1 MPTDTPRIIGYC
13 RVSTEE
19 QAESGLGLDA
29 QERRIR
35 AYCELKGVELV
46 DVIRDEGVSG
56 TTLKRPG
63 LRRALRQVAKGQA
76 TGLVA
81 AKLDR
86 VSRSSVD
93 MALIFEWFR
102 TAGASITLLDVDV
115 DTSSP
120 VGQAIASFMALFAQ
134 LERDMTAQRTKDAL
148 DVKRR
153 RGERVGQASFSDRG
167 NGHLAR
173 RIRTMREK
181 GMTLQAIADSLNAEG
196 VPTLRGG
203 QTWRPSSVQNAAG
216 YTRPPAKRKRA
227 SLPSLGR

>member
-1 MPTDTPRIIGYC
+1 MSTTPRVIGYV

-19 QAESGLGLDA
+19 QADSGLGLEA

-46 DVIRDEGVSG
+46 DVVRDEGISG

-63 LRRALRQVAKGQA
+63 LKRALRAIAKHQVD
-76 TGLVA
+76 GLVA

-93 MALIFEWFR
+93 MALIFEWFKA
-102 TAGASITLLDVDV
+102 AGASITLLDVAV
-115 DTSSP
+115 DTSSAI
-120 VGQAIASFMALFAQ
+120 GQAIASFMALFAQ

-153 RGERVGQASFSDRG
+153 RGERVGQAAFSDTG

-173 RIRTMREK
+173 RIRTMRDK
-181 GMTLQAIADSLNAEG
+181 GQTLQAIADTLNREG
-196 VPTLRGG
+196 IPTLRGG
-203 QTWRPSSVQNAAG
+203 KEWRPSSVQNAAG
-216 YTRPPAKRKRA
+216 YKRPVKKRKRTA
-227 SLPSLGR
+227 LPTLR